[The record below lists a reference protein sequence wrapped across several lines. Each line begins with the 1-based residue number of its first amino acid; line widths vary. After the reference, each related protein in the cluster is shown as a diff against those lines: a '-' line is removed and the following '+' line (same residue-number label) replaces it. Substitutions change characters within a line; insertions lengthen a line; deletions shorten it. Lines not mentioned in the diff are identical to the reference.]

1 MVLIL
6 PLYPQVKKCLSL
18 PCDGPLSKFML
29 LSNGFDAFKYT
40 CEIQTHSGPWAV
52 GLLSMCLYF
61 TSYKSQDSKL
71 FTVQLPFSEWH
82 VCLCFPG
89 KMLLERVL
97 MPSFFHKSIHILMT
111 NLSVSIGHKRLV
123 KLLIQAHQGKVLENS
138 CVLG

>member
-1 MVLIL
+1 MA
-6 PLYPQVKKCLSL
+6 
-18 PCDGPLSKFML
+18 
-29 LSNGFDAFKYT
+29 FDAFKYT

-71 FTVQLPFSEWH
+71 FTVQLPSLNGNAPRMS
-82 VCLCFPG
+82 VCLCLPG

-97 MPSFFHKSIHILMT
+97 MPSFIHKSIHVLMT
-111 NLSVSIGHKRLV
+111 NLSVSIGHKWLV
-123 KLLIQAHQGKVLENS
+123 KLLIQVHQGRVLENS